1 MSNSMSSGR
10 CALCPDSRR
19 HHKTCRCSFTLHTF
33 VVLTPVCSEKLEL
46 GLLNDLLYHLV
57 ECIFFHWT
65 HCVLFKILK
74 VNLPQTF
81 LPLDWICITKRKY
94 VLCHY
99 FWNFFLKYNPYH
111 LWKITLILFIIAL
124 KKYKN
129 SKKCFPLIFFLSMR
143 TIKGK
148 IIIGFLRD
156 LLRLFGSK
164 RNILESTE
172 NLHVSEAELVS
183 NSIEYLLLF

>member
-1 MSNSMSSGR
+1 
-10 CALCPDSRR
+10 
-19 HHKTCRCSFTLHTF
+19 
-33 VVLTPVCSEKLEL
+33 
-46 GLLNDLLYHLV
+46 
-57 ECIFFHWT
+57 
-65 HCVLFKILK
+65 
-74 VNLPQTF
+74 
-81 LPLDWICITKRKY
+81 
-94 VLCHY
+94 
-99 FWNFFLKYNPYH
+99 
-111 LWKITLILFIIAL
+111 
-124 KKYKN
+124 
-129 SKKCFPLIFFLSMR
+129 MR